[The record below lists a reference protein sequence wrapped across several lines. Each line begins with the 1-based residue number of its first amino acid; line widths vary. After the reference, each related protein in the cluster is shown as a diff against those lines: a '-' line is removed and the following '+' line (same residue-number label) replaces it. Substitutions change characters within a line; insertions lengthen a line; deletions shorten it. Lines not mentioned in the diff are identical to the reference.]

1 LGQVLLWSRLWAFLS
16 EGRFVGRWSESWKK
30 TSALVSSGLE
40 SIFKGAPLLST
51 SDAKGHRSGAH
62 ESAYPSAYSPVI
74 GPSSA
79 AHAQH
84 SGCDYPPVGAK
95 ACGRDRGIMSLGQA
109 RNSRRVASL
118 DAMLRP
124 SARECESRPGRT
136 RTRDQGIMSDRGPGN
151 FARKLAR
158 FPRGAAHA
166 QQSGFR
172 R

>member
-1 LGQVLLWSRLWAFLS
+1 LGQVLLWSRLWAVGS
-16 EGRFVGRWSESWKK
+16 EGPFVGRWSESWKK
-30 TSALVSSGLE
+30 CLDFWRPRVDLQRLPIGSPTEL
-40 SIFKGAPLLST
+40 LLST

-62 ESAYPSAYSPVI
+62 ESAYPLAYSPI
-74 GPSSA
+74 IPPSSA

-95 ACGRDRGIMSLGQA
+95 ACERDRGIMSLGQA

-136 RTRDQGIMSDRGPGN
+136 RTRDQGIMSP
-151 FARKLAR
+151 LL
-158 FPRGAAHA
+158 
-166 QQSGFR
+166 
-172 R
+172 